1 MMKAEEFEGK
11 NIDQA
16 IEEACKHF
24 QVSPEEL
31 EIEIITHGSTG
42 LFGIGAKKARIRAR
56 LKDEVLLSRRAQ
68 EAEKVLRDLFSAAGL
83 EIGFQI
89 EIKDEKVL
97 VELNGPDT
105 QYLTEKGGLP
115 LNALQYLVNKIV
127 ARRLGVGPKI
137 ELDIEGFRAQQ
148 EERLRE
154 MARRL
159 AEKAKKT
166 GRPVELRPMPS
177 HERRLIH
184 LTLKD
189 YPGVETRSRGQ
200 GEGRRV
206 VIYPQRRRSRR
217 R

>member
-1 MMKAEEFEGK
+1 MKAEEFEGK

-16 IEEACKHF
+16 IEEACKYF

-42 LFGIGAKKARIRAR
+42 LFGIGAKKARIKAR
-56 LKDEVLLSRRAQ
+56 LKDEVLLAKRAQ
-68 EAEKVLRDLFSAAGL
+68 EAEKVLGEILSAAGL
-83 EIGFQI
+83 EVSFSLETKDQKVSI
-89 EIKDEKVL
+89 EL
-97 VELNGPDT
+97 AGQDT
-105 QYLTEKGGLP
+105 EYLTDKGGVP

-137 ELDIEGFRAQQ
+137 ELDVEGFRARQ

-154 MARRL
+154 MAKRL

-189 YPGVETRSRGQ
+189 YPGVETKSKGQ
-200 GEGRRV
+200 GEARRV
-206 VIYPQRRRSRR
+206 VIYPQRRRNRR